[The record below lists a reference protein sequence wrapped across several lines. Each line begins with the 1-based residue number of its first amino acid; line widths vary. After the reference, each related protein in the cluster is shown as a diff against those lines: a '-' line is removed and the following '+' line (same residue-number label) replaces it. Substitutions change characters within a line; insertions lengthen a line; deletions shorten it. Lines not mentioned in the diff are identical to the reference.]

1 MEDRC
6 TADSPA
12 AGHSSLWC
20 VLCAKPMCGVTREYH
35 HQSGEE
41 GGESFQFSKNV
52 RFGGVRMSILYRS
65 IALRADN
72 DGPIAARV
80 LNSRGLRRPQENVE
94 G

>member
-35 HQSGEE
+35 HQSGEAWIGSLINCINE
-41 GGESFQFSKNV
+41 KMLGVAWPHVESGYNFYGSWENKAGKGG
-52 RFGGVRMSILYRS
+52 
-65 IALRADN
+65 
-72 DGPIAARV
+72 
-80 LNSRGLRRPQENVE
+80 
-94 G
+94 